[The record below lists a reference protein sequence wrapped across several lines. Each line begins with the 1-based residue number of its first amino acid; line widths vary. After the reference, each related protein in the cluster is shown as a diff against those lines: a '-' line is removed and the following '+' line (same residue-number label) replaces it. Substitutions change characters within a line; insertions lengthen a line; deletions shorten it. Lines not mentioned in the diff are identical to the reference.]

1 MSESRSTARLAE
13 RRERLEKGPRLRH
26 YKQPLQQPAPS
37 LPLGSNPG
45 NEGMM
50 TILTIAAHINPRAF
64 RDSRAGVVTPIE
76 ARALAEGM
84 ITSAGERDTFHSETP
99 EGAWQREAHAARVR
113 FTQEKQDPRYW
124 PRDLKRSLGLYS
136 EKAMA
141 KARAIW
147 QEQMNARIPA
157 APALD
162 A

>member
-1 MSESRSTARLAE
+1 MSEHQSRLHEIAELKKRGPYPRRLKPSTL
-13 RRERLEKGPRLRH
+13 
-26 YKQPLQQPAPS
+26 QPAPS

-84 ITSAGERDTFHSETP
+84 ITSAGERDTFHSETAQ
-99 EGAWQREAHAARVR
+99 GTWAREAYNARVR
-113 FTQEKQDPRYW
+113 FTQREPDPRYL
-124 PRDLKRSLGLYS
+124 PRRVKRQLGLVT

-141 KARAIW
+141 KARAAW
-147 QEQMNARIPA
+147 EAAMNATIPP

>member
-1 MSESRSTARLAE
+1 MSESRSPSRLAE

-26 YKQPLQQPAPS
+26 YKQPSLQPAPS
-37 LPLGSNPG
+37 LPLGSNHG

-84 ITSAGERDTFHSETP
+84 ITSAGERDTFHSETAQ
-99 EGAWQREAHAARVR
+99 GTWAREAYNARVR
-113 FTQEKQDPRYW
+113 FTQREPDPRYL
-124 PRDLKRSLGLYS
+124 PRRVKRQLGLVT

-141 KARAIW
+141 KARAAW
-147 QEQMNARIPA
+147 EAAMNATIPP